1 MNRVLSQTTLL
12 RKFLWKFCGTSV
24 ELRDCLWRQ
33 MFPLGFLLG
42 LRSNQAYGRYLEGIS
57 HYTDLVRS
65 AADLCRQT

>member
-1 MNRVLSQTTLL
+1 
-12 RKFLWKFCGTSV
+12 
-24 ELRDCLWRQ
+24 

-65 AADLCRQT
+65 AADL